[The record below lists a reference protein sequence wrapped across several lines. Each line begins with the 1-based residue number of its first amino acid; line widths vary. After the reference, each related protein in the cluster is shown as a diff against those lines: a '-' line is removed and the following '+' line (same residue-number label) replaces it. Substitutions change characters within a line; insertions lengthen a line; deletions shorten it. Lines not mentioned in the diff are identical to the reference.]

1 MAPRRAL
8 IIAPLYDGKLLPP
21 LAGRSTLV
29 ERLTTCIR
37 NKGNYDVKVLDRQVE
52 PPDFRQ
58 AIHEFFQLEGEL
70 LFYFYGHGCLQ
81 LSGLGAFATSSARA
95 NNEGILMIEV
105 ISSAMNS
112 PAREVVLILD
122 CCHAGAAAQVNDIA
136 ISGLSDQVIRQ
147 PGRVLLAGCASHQ
160 SGWEIR
166 SDDEQKKIGAFSYY
180 ILKGLEGEA
189 RAGSNKVRGSMLG
202 TYVTEVF
209 QAWNQNPIVRNSET
223 GDRQCIIVSGFPS
236 DNAAAPSSSPK
247 TEPIIIGVPFKP
259 SQLFVG
265 RSAEIDSL
273 RTMLESGSRNVAVS
287 ATVEG
292 LGGIGKT
299 ELVLQLIHDGIQ
311 ATYNTIIWLDA
322 AGPLPP
328 QWEKVVIE
336 LGMSISGEAPVD
348 LIHQVGQELR
358 RRSNSLII
366 LDNASEWSP
375 ISQLIPSGIALL
387 VTTRTQGFGGNSFRH
402 IELSVLSEESA
413 TDFLIQM
420 VPELENDPSLPHL
433 VHSLEGHALALELA
447 GWNIKYMGLSAQE
460 YIQRL
465 NQHQADYSRALAATK
480 YGKAVDSCLS
490 ITWDG
495 LHLDASRTLW
505 RRASLFAP
513 TSAHRDLLR
522 VSFGGDRDTRRKLM
536 WMLENEFE
544 DRSLSTLLGD
554 PEAFHEA
561 YAELRAFHVLAR
573 VEGFN
578 GERWAMHRL
587 VRDYGRARLKPGE
600 VLIHAISLSEWLR
613 EPTLPLEPEIPHF
626 VATVLDSARYNN
638 ELTRMGRRFERE
650 ILFRSLSGRNRFLFN
665 PSEFINYIRDQLQ
678 DPKALTIILEGLTD
692 INQDVRVL
700 SIQLLENVGSIPEVL
715 DGLTASLDDPDTQV
729 RDVAG
734 RTLAEHGGD
743 KTVEIL
749 SAALQSSKQRARLA
763 AVRALGLMGQKA
775 HNALKKALI
784 SDDSEVCI
792 EAAFLLCEQGQQEGS
807 QILLDTIHTVSEKEQ
822 NRFITALGNAREQK
836 AIPIISE
843 FLSNSQ
849 KCLDAIRALIEI
861 GDTSVY
867 HLFIPFLITN
877 DDRWGVR
884 DAVQEALKKEP
895 NYHTL
900 KEALSNENQAICIE
914 AALLLCEQGQ
924 QEGSQILL
932 DAIHTV
938 SETEQERFI
947 TVLGHAREQ
956 KAIPI
961 ISEFLSNSQ
970 QCLSAISALIEIGDT
985 SVYHLFIP
993 FLITNDGSWGVRDAV
1008 QKALK
1013 KEPNYHTL
1021 KEALSN
1027 ENQAIRIEA
1036 ALLLCEQGQQ
1046 EGSQILLD
1054 AIHTVSETEQER
1066 IVNFLFTLIVN
1077 NDKTIAIISSILNA
1091 IPLAIIIRNLKSSES
1106 KTRQKCAIILG
1117 KGKVTKAV
1125 PYLIEALDDHDF
1137 STRAGAAKALGLIGD
1152 FRAEIRLS
1160 EVIQND
1166 SYNNVKIAAIKALNQ
1181 IRDKKTNA

>member
-1 MAPRRAL
+1 
-8 IIAPLYDGKLLPP
+8 
-21 LAGRSTLV
+21 
-29 ERLTTCIR
+29 
-37 NKGNYDVKVLDRQVE
+37 VLDRQVE

-58 AIHEFFQLEGEL
+58 AIHEFFQFEGEL

-105 ISSAMNS
+105 ISSAMTS

-122 CCHAGAAAQVNDIA
+122 CCHAGAAAEVNDIA
-136 ISGLSDQVIRQ
+136 ISGLSEQVIRQ
-147 PGRVLLAGCASHQ
+147 PGRVLLAGCTSHQ

-223 GDRQCIIVSGFPS
+223 GDRQCIITSGFSS
-236 DNAAAPSSSPK
+236 DNAAPSSSPK
-247 TEPIIIGVPFKP
+247 TEPIIIGVPFKQ
-259 SQLFVG
+259 SQFFVG

-322 AGPLPP
+322 AGPRPP
-328 QWEKVVIE
+328 QWEKVAIE
-336 LGMSISGEAPVD
+336 LGMSISVDDPVD

-358 RRSNSLII
+358 RRGNSLII

-375 ISQLIPSGIALL
+375 ISNLIPSGIALL

-402 IELSVLSEESA
+402 IELSVLSKESA

-420 VPELENDPSLPHL
+420 VPELENDPSLPQL
-433 VHSLEGHALALELA
+433 VHLLEGHALALELA
-447 GWNIKYMGLSAQE
+447 GWNINYMGLSAQE
-460 YIQRL
+460 YIYRL

-522 VSFGGDRDTRRKLM
+522 VSFGGGRDTREELM
-536 WMLENEFE
+536 WMENEFE
-544 DRSLSTLLGD
+544 DRSLITLLGD

-573 VEGFN
+573 VEGYN

-600 VLIHAISLSEWLR
+600 ALIHAMSLSEWLR
-613 EPTLPLEPEIPHF
+613 EPKLPLEPEVPHF
-626 VATVLDSARYNN
+626 VATVLDSARYAS
-638 ELTRMGRRFERE
+638 EFMIFGERRRIERE
-650 ILFRSLSGRNRFLFN
+650 IAIRGLLSPRRRERSELFN
-665 PSEFINYIRDQLQ
+665 PSQFIFYIRDQLQ

-692 INQDVRVL
+692 INEDVRVQ
-700 SIQLLENVGSIPEVL
+700 SIQLLENVGPIPEIL
-715 DGLTASLDDPDTQV
+715 EGLAASLDDPDPHV
-729 RDVAG
+729 REVAG

-743 KTVEIL
+743 KTIDIL
-749 SAALQSSKQRARLA
+749 SAALQSPKQRARLT
-763 AVRALGLMGQKA
+763 AVRALGLMKQKA
-775 HNALKKALI
+775 HNALKKAI
-784 SDDSEVCI
+784 TSDDSKV
-792 EAAFLLCEQGQQEGS
+792 
-807 QILLDTIHTVSEKEQ
+807 H
-822 NRFITALGNAREQK
+822 
-836 AIPIISE
+836 
-843 FLSNSQ
+843 
-849 KCLDAIRALIEI
+849 
-861 GDTSVY
+861 
-867 HLFIPFLITN
+867 
-877 DDRWGVR
+877 
-884 DAVQEALKKEP
+884 
-895 NYHTL
+895 
-900 KEALSNENQAICIE
+900 IE

-938 SETEQERFI
+938 SEKEQKRFI
-947 TVLGHAREQ
+947 TALGQAREQ

-961 ISEFLSNSQ
+961 ISKFLSNSQ
-970 QCLSAISALIEIGDT
+970 QCLSAIRALIEIGDT
-985 SVYHLFIP
+985 SIYHVFVP
-993 FLITNDGSWGVRDAV
+993 FLITNDDRRVRDAV
-1008 QKALK
+1008 QEALK

-1021 KEALSN
+1021 KEALRN

-1046 EGSQILLD
+1046 DDSQILLD
-1054 AIHTVSETEQER
+1054 AIHTVSKKEQER
-1066 IVNFLFTLIVN
+1066 IVNFLIKVALKNQKITSIIN
-1077 NDKTIAIISSILNA
+1077 NIPITIT
-1091 IPLAIIIRNLKSSES
+1091 IRSLKSSQWEER
-1106 KTRQKCAIILG
+1106 KNCAIHLG
-1117 KGKVTKAV
+1117 KAKVKEAV
-1125 PYLIEALDDHDF
+1125 PNLIKALDDSDYDV
-1137 STRAGAAKALGLIGD
+1137 RREAAKALGLIGD
-1152 FRAEIRLS
+1152 SRAEKRLA
-1160 EVIQND
+1160 EVVEND
-1166 SYNNVKIAAIKALNQ
+1166 SDDKVKKAATQALIK
-1181 IRDKKTNA
+1181 IRENKTNG